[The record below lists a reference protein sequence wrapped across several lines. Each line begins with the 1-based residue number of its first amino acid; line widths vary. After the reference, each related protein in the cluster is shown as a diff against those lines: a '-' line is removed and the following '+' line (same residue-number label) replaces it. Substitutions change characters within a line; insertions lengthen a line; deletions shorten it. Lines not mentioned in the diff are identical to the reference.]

1 MLFRSKIK
9 DVKSYVGKIQF
20 SWDKV
25 PGAQGY
31 NVYRYNNKTKK
42 WETMKSVLKGTTYND
57 TNVKAGEVYRYR
69 VRPYYWSSTHKVK
82 YGEYTKYVGI
92 RAR

>member
-1 MLFRSKIK
+1 MGNYEKC
-9 DVKSYVGKIQF
+9 
-20 SWDKV
+20 
-25 PGAQGY
+25 
-31 NVYRYNNKTKK
+31 
-42 WETMKSVLKGTTYND
+42 LKGTTYND

-92 RAR
+92 RADKRQNIFQQ

>member
-1 MLFRSKIK
+1 
-9 DVKSYVGKIQF
+9 
-20 SWDKV
+20 
-25 PGAQGY
+25 
-31 NVYRYNNKTKK
+31 
-42 WETMKSVLKGTTYND
+42 MKSVLKGTTYND